1 MKEKEVSSGLK
12 IFTFYKFVFCLLLP
26 FLFALTMFSS
36 WFGASVISCL
46 EANMFCY
53 CLLCTCL
60 LKVFWTSLFSRRR
73 LKHGSGLSSRITKSA
88 VNSCYILQS
97 TSYKLLGYFTLFIIL
112 LESTTSKMGRSSSS
126 SMYSRHL
133 INTIAVDAFELQDQL
148 NSSFVSIDSEIKE
161 NTVIQGKNIS
171 IFILRNMRCFNKI

>member
-12 IFTFYKFVFCLLLP
+12 IFTLPKFVFCLTFP
-26 FLFALTMFSS
+26 FLFVLTIFSC

-60 LKVFWTSLFSRRR
+60 LKAFWPSLFSRR

-97 TSYKLLGYFTLFIIL
+97 TSYKLLGYLTLFIIL

-126 SMYSRHL
+126 LYSRQL
-133 INTIAVDAFELQDQL
+133 INTMAVDAFQLEDRL
-148 NSSFVSIDSEIKE
+148 NSSLVSMTAETEE
-161 NTVIQGKNIS
+161 NTVIPGK
-171 IFILRNMRCFNKI
+171 

>member
-1 MKEKEVSSGLK
+1 MKEKEVSCGLK
-12 IFTFYKFVFCLLLP
+12 IFTLPKFVFCLSLP
-26 FLFALTMFSS
+26 SLFVLTIFSC

-60 LKVFWTSLFSRRR
+60 LKAFWPSLFSRR

-97 TSYKLLGYFTLFIIL
+97 TSYKLLGYLTLLIIL
-112 LESTTSKMGRSSSS
+112 LESTTSKMGLSSLS
-126 SMYSRHL
+126 SMYSRQL
-133 INTIAVDAFELQDQL
+133 INTIAVDAFQLEDQF
-148 NSSFVSIDSEIKE
+148 NSTAVSLDTGIKE
-161 NTVIQGKNIS
+161 NTVTPGK
-171 IFILRNMRCFNKI
+171 

>member
-1 MKEKEVSSGLK
+1 MIEKEVSCGLK
-12 IFTFYKFVFCLLLP
+12 IFTLSKFVFCLSLP
-26 FLFALTMFSS
+26 FLFVLTIFSC

-46 EANMFCY
+46 EANMFYY

-60 LKVFWTSLFSRRR
+60 LKVFWTSLFSRRF
-73 LKHGSGLSSRITKSA
+73 KHGSGLSSRITKSA
-88 VNSCYILQS
+88 VNSCYVLRS
-97 TSYKLLGYFTLFIIL
+97 ASYKLLGYFTLFIIL

-161 NTVIQGKNIS
+161 NTVIQGKKIS
-171 IFILRNMRCFNKI
+171 I

>member
-12 IFTFYKFVFCLLLP
+12 IFTLPKFVFCLTFP
-26 FLFALTMFSS
+26 FLFVLTIFSC

-60 LKVFWTSLFSRRR
+60 LKAFWPSLFSRR

-97 TSYKLLGYFTLFIIL
+97 TSYKLLGYLTLFIIL

-126 SMYSRHL
+126 LYPRQL
-133 INTIAVDAFELQDQL
+133 INTMAVDAFQLEDRL
-148 NSSFVSIDSEIKE
+148 NSSLVSMTAETEE
-161 NTVIQGKNIS
+161 NTVIPGK
-171 IFILRNMRCFNKI
+171 